1 MTARRIPVDWHTH
14 IWLPEHFGGNVRTPA
29 GSDVTRG
36 SPERA
41 REAMEGVD
49 RYVVVGLQTPWLH
62 IPNDFI
68 AEQVKNS
75 KGRAIGFACVDPKA
89 DDAPREMERAIGELG
104 LHGLKLSPTYQGF
117 DPRDKSAWRLYE
129 IADRLNIPLMWHV
142 GGGAAITSTLENGN
156 PLLLDPIAR
165 AFPNLRMIVAHFG
178 QPHME
183 ETVMLVRKNKNVFTD
198 LSARFH
204 RPWQLYNGL
213 AVAKEYGILPKIL
226 FGSDYPNRSPMEALE
241 LFRRLSKMTEGTN
254 LPHITPEDIDS
265 IVYDR
270 PLNLLGFD

>member
-1 MTARRIPVDWHTH
+1 MARIPVDWHTH
-14 IWLPEHFGGNVRTPA
+14 IWLPEHFGGSAKTPA
-29 GSDVTRG
+29 GSDVLKG
-36 SPERA
+36 SPEGSRK
-41 REAMEGVD
+41 AMEAVD

-68 AEQVKNS
+68 AEQVKAS
-75 KGRAIGFACVDPKA
+75 RGRAIGFACVDPKEEN
-89 DDAPREMERAIGELG
+89 APREFERSIRELG

-117 DPRDKSAWRLYE
+117 DPRDPKAWRLYE
-129 IADRLNIPLMWHV
+129 IAAKLDIPLMWHC

-165 AFPNLRMIVAHFG
+165 AFPKLRMIVAHFG
-178 QPHME
+178 QPHMQ

-213 AVAKEYGILPKIL
+213 VVAKEYGILPKIL
-226 FGSDYPNRSPMEALE
+226 FGSDFPNRSPTEAFA
-241 LFRRLSKMTEGTN
+241 LFEGLAKITEGTN
-254 LPHITPEDIDS
+254 LPRITPEDIHA
-265 IVYDR
+265 ITFER
-270 PLNLLGFD
+270 PLSLLGF